1 MPQPNKTMYRLASL
15 LLFFAAPSCV
25 SHSVATDLSGVDGI
39 RGEPVEYQVTT
50 TWSLHA
56 LFVFGL
62 LGDSSSKNTVR
73 EFTKEAS
80 QRGATRVRI
89 TNSNSTTFWYIFP
102 PLSFI
107 FHPVRTIVQGDV
119 EGSATELGQ

>member
-1 MPQPNKTMYRLASL
+1 MSRPLVLFL
-15 LLFFAAPSCV
+15 LLSLPACV
-25 SHSVATDLSGVDGI
+25 SHSVAADFSGVDGI
-39 RGEPVEYQVTT
+39 RGEPIEYQLTT

-62 LGDSSSKNTVR
+62 LGDSSTRNTVR

-80 QRGATRVRI
+80 QRGAKRVRI
-89 TNSNSTTFWYIFP
+89 THSGSTTFWYILP

-107 FHPVRTIVQGDV
+107 FHPVRTTVQGDV